1 MRQMR
6 ETWKRKLDRQTESK
20 LDQEREKKERERG
33 SNQIFRVAAGSRG
46 RTLSLV
52 ILSDNGLTHTHPFQ
66 SFWLAVSALIHQA
79 GFFLVCVSVMLGQ
92 RSALIVV
99 AGQDE
104 LPSRANHRNSLSIG
118 YPGRL

>member
-1 MRQMR
+1 MEEKVR
-6 ETWKRKLDRQTESK
+6 RK
-20 LDQEREKKERERG
+20 RERG

-52 ILSDNGLTHTHPFQ
+52 ILSDNGLTHTHPCQ

-79 GFFLVCVSVMLGQ
+79 GFFLVRVSVMLGQ

-104 LPSRANHRNSLSIG
+104 LPSRANHRKNLSIG